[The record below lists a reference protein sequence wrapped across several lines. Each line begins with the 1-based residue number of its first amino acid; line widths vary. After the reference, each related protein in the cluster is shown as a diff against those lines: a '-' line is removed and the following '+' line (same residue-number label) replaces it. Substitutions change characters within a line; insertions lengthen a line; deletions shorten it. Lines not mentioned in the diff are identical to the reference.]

1 MFESQ
6 LEPVDPL
13 PAASFVPDEF
23 EVGNGDAWPL
33 FVRAWLI
40 AQRAQNT
47 VKTYATAELQWRQF
61 CGGRSLH
68 PLDAR
73 RGDVDDWRGHIQ
85 ASGGFHGRPASANT
99 VRLKLAAVSS
109 LYAYLVGEDILASS
123 PAAHIKRPR
132 GGDFSATA
140 ALDTGQAARF
150 LEAAQGLGEVSY
162 VAMRVLLGRG
172 LRATELVSLDVSDVR
187 HHFGHVTLTVTH
199 KGGRRQ
205 ELPLSPGTGHLVSE
219 YIGERTSGPLLVN
232 AQGGRLTYW
241 DLYNL
246 TVRVSRRARVGLDVT
261 PHVLRASHATIYLDQ
276 AGAQIDRLQDG
287 MGHASLNNTKAYD
300 RGAGTLGRLA
310 SVATAVEDAFLG

>member
-1 MFESQ
+1 MFDAQ
-6 LEPVDPL
+6 LGPVVV
-13 PAASFVPDEF
+13 AEVAPDEF
-23 EVGNGDAWPL
+23 EVGTGDVWPH

-47 VKTYATAELQWRQF
+47 VKTYATAELQWRGF
-61 CGGRSLH
+61 CGSRSLH
-68 PLDAR
+68 PMQAR
-73 RGDVDDWRGHIQ
+73 RGDVDDWRQQIA

-99 VRLKLAAVSS
+99 IRLKLAAVSS
-109 LYAYLVGEDILASS
+109 LYAYLVGEDILSAS

-140 ALDTGQAARF
+140 ALDTTQAARF
-150 LEAAQGLGEVSY
+150 LAVAEGVGVLPY
-162 VAMRVLLGRG
+162 VAMRILLGRG

-187 HHFGHVTLTVTH
+187 QHFGHVTLTVTH

-205 ELPLSPGTGHLVSE
+205 ELPLSPGTGHLVVE

-232 AQGGRLTYW
+232 PQGGRLSYW

-300 RGAGTLGRLA
+300 RGAGTLSRLA
-310 SVATAVEDAFLG
+310 SVATAVEDAFLAG

>member
-6 LEPVDPL
+6 LVPVEATSVL
-13 PAASFVPDEF
+13 PDEF
-23 EVGNGDAWPL
+23 EVGNGDVWPH

-47 VKTYATAELQWRQF
+47 VKTYMTAELQWREF
-61 CGGRSLH
+61 CGARSLH
-68 PLDAR
+68 PIEAR
-73 RGDVDDWRGHIQ
+73 RGDVDDWRVQIQ
-85 ASGGFHGRPASANT
+85 ATGGFHGRPASANT

-109 LYAYLVGEDILASS
+109 LYAYLVGEDILVAS

-132 GGDFSATA
+132 GGDFAATA
-140 ALDTGQAARF
+140 ALDTQQAARF
-150 LEAAQGLGEVSY
+150 LTAAQGLGELSY
-162 VAMRVLLGRG
+162 VAMRILLGRG
-172 LRATELVSLDVSDVR
+172 LRATELVSLDVTDVR
-187 HHFGHVTLTVTH
+187 NHFGHVTLTVTH

-205 ELPLSPGTGHLVSE
+205 ELPLSPGTGHLVSG
-219 YIGERTSGPLLVN
+219 YIGERASGALLVN
-232 AQGGRLTYW
+232 AQGGRLSYW

-300 RGAGTLGRLA
+300 RGAGSLSRLA
-310 SVATAVEDAFLG
+310 SVATAVEDAFLPG